1 MFRIVLFFHSVN
13 SVILK
18 ILIRTLFFLFPY
30 PSSIIPYCIH
40 LFTATATAT
49 VICVPFL
56 FFLFFPYPSSLI
68 PYCIHLFTAT
78 ATATTTVTATVH
90 CNYFFFFL
98 SSLDV
103 LILNRDFANFKFI
116 LFMDIQDKKESR
128 SFKNFLKNPL
138 IKSDSKAFQYS
149 GLGIQLTVT
158 ILVFLFIG
166 VWLDKTFNTQFIFTL
181 ILTFVGFGGGFYS
194 FYLTVKGMSES
205 EKKKSN
211 IKPIE
216 KR

>member
-1 MFRIVLFFHSVN
+1 
-13 SVILK
+13 
-18 ILIRTLFFLFPY
+18 
-30 PSSIIPYCIH
+30 
-40 LFTATATAT
+40 
-49 VICVPFL
+49 
-56 FFLFFPYPSSLI
+56 
-68 PYCIHLFTAT
+68 
-78 ATATTTVTATVH
+78 
-90 CNYFFFFL
+90 
-98 SSLDV
+98 
-103 LILNRDFANFKFI
+103 
-116 LFMDIQDKKESR
+116 MDIQDKKESR